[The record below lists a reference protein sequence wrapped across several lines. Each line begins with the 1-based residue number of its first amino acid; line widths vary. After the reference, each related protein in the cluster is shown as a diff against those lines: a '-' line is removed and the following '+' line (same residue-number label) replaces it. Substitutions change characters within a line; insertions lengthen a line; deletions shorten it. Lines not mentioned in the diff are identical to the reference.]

1 MHCLST
7 TDRGGGRTARSCSS
21 RRRRRSFRDFALC
34 DFSLISFLLLLLV
47 IVVQAC
53 GASAGNEFNVVG
65 VRHSGASQ
73 EGIEVEEIP
82 ELGTWNALT
91 HCIRDSK
98 EERALERW
106 LFCVEVVR
114 SRELSGIPLHVR
126 EAEAIIQRNA
136 VSNVYSEWSRTE
148 LIEAREGRWR
158 PLMDLRQPE
167 DQLECAEPRESE
179 RAQRPK
185 LLLSKDGPVR
195 GDSGLFAVED
205 APRSAEKGSVDG
217 LEMLNIDSRKCDSV
231 STIENNGGRGFV
243 SGSAGLVSNSSDNDS
258 TSRDYFLSY
267 RADENQG
274 SSSDSGEE
282 VEQVLAASKGSG
294 GRDYVQQHSEMSVPP
309 ANSIKAEPLKPSNAG
324 GIVSQGGLV
333 VEKEQVSTT
342 SEQDSRSNDN
352 MTGAVTYAAIVG
364 ALTLMLG
371 AQLGRGRQKPKKQ
384 SELSSGRWKSTM
396 KGSARHVEDQFPM
409 DLQKLSEPLGMAV
422 AQVLFEVLEQNRG
435 YHEGSLSA
443 ESLSHL
449 LESALTESLMPVLG
463 DDRSH
468 FVDKFRESFSS
479 TYRTRA
485 GVRCAFLRAGTKQ
498 TPNRQASAKPWR
510 GSQPKSR
517 RETYNEQNCDE
528 VERSSAN
535 REDNFKKPLKVGGA
549 HKALAAPPRH
559 QEKALDSSSDQGI
572 TSFFSTTRYEQD
584 GQSDCAG
591 SSTGNYYDGSSLAQI
606 SQAASGSRG
615 ENTSYFEGEC
625 SQDERMYSAD
635 DSSGSEEWI
644 VLEGQVKQSEAVR
657 RMGSAAVEHSS
668 RHQYLGYEKSTD
680 EQDRLMAGSADMAS
694 TKHRTSSSVGAAAS
708 SVDSQWEGGPFGNRG
723 LVTPTLDLSDQTLD
737 IENYLDLTS
746 GRGPKDYMERSLNRL
761 AGDSLLHSRR
771 PNVASQTTTED
782 SRYSSLR
789 TPEHNTSL
797 HGRRGTGEGLI
808 RESVSA
814 DNSGIRYRGTPPH
827 SKVDRNESSSLSIQ
841 DALVLASSS
850 NVVGYNAALDE
861 RYNLFERSVAAQEHH
876 NRLLTWELHHKMKG
890 LAIKEQHLHL
900 HSESN
905 SLMKDNVDLSR
916 TKVEFKENELQDRKL
931 TLAYYNFNR
940 TCADEL
946 VAGLC
951 VMLTALS
958 FSFWK
963 FSYDRLTTVVT
974 VCQPSVRETHEGGWM
989 GTNWMYNSLNLLTYQ
1004 MQAFMC
1010 EAAKLSRMVFGIIV
1024 IAMVTST
1031 LLRRSVTSS
1040 SQAMPA
1046 IVLGGMCGFAG
1057 KISID
1062 SLGGSGIHW
1071 LVLWECLCLIHA
1083 LATCFTSLL
1092 YHFLHGDPGRNYFE
1106 KASLASRISTG
1117 ITFFAFHSVLVFF
1130 LPVMAGLLP
1139 FASPEDIMQIFF
1151 DWWSPG
1157 TPRSQ
1162 YRVIP

>member
-1 MHCLST
+1 MHRLST
-7 TDRGGGRTARSCSS
+7 TEGGGGGGG
-21 RRRRRSFRDFALC
+21 RRSFRDFALSN
-34 DFSLISFLLLLLV
+34 FSFISLLLLLGV
-47 IVVQAC
+47 VVQAS
-53 GASAGNEFNVVG
+53 GASTGNESKVVG
-65 VRHSGASQ
+65 VRHSGGSQ
-73 EGIEVEEIP
+73 EGSKVEEIP

-106 LFCVEVVR
+106 LFCVEAVR
-114 SRELSGIPLHVR
+114 SRELSGIPLYGR
-126 EAEAIIQRNA
+126 EAEAIIQGNA

-148 LIEAREGRWR
+148 LIEAREGRWHA
-158 PLMDLRQPE
+158 LMDLQRANDE
-167 DQLECAEPRESE
+167 LEFAEPSESG
-179 RAQRPK
+179 RAQRQK
-185 LLLSKDGPVR
+185 LLVSKDDLMD
-195 GDSGLFAVED
+195 GDLGLFAVED
-205 APRSAEKGSVDG
+205 APRSAGKGSVDS
-217 LEMLNIDSRKCDSV
+217 LEMINNDSRKCDSV
-231 STIENNGGRGFV
+231 STVEDNGGGGFV
-243 SGSAGLVSNSSDNDS
+243 SGSAGLVNENSSDNES

-282 VEQVLAASKGSG
+282 LEQALAGSKGSG
-294 GRDYVQQHSEMSVPP
+294 GRAEVQQHSKKSVPS
-309 ANSIKAEPLKPSNAG
+309 ANSFKTEPLKLSNSRVL
-324 GIVSQGGLV
+324 VSQGGLV
-333 VEKEQVSTT
+333 VEKEQVSRTP
-342 SEQDSRSNDN
+342 EQPTRSNN
-352 MTGAVTYAAIVG
+352 KMTDAVTYAAIVG
-364 ALTLMLG
+364 VLTLMLR
-371 AQLGRGRQKPKKQ
+371 AQRGRGRDKPEKQ
-384 SELSSGRWKSTM
+384 PEMSSGRSKSTVES
-396 KGSARHVEDQFPM
+396 SARHVEQKFPM
-409 DLQKLSEPLGMAV
+409 DLQKLSELLGMAV
-422 AQVLFEVLEQNRG
+422 AQVLFEVLEQNGG
-435 YHEGSLSA
+435 YYEGSLSA

-449 LESALTESLMPVLG
+449 LESALKESLMPVLG

-468 FVDKFRESFSS
+468 FVEKFRDSFSR

-485 GVRCAFLRAGTKQ
+485 GVRCAFLQAGTRQ
-498 TPNRQASAKPWR
+498 TATRPACAKPWR

-517 RETYNEQNCDE
+517 RETHNEQNYDE
-528 VERSSAN
+528 VERPFAD
-535 REDNFKKPLKVGGA
+535 REANFKKPLKVGGA
-549 HKALAAPPRH
+549 HKTLAAPPRH
-559 QEKALDSSSDQGI
+559 QEKALDSSSNQEI

-591 SSTGNYYDGSSLAQI
+591 SITGNYFDGSSLAQI

-615 ENTSYFEGEC
+615 ESTSQVEGEC

-644 VLEGQVKQSEAVR
+644 VLEGLVKQSEAVG
-657 RMGSAAVEHSS
+657 RMGSAAVEDSS
-668 RHQYLGYEKSTD
+668 RYQSLECDKSTD
-680 EQDRLMAGSADMAS
+680 EQDRLIRDSADMAS
-694 TKHRTSSSVGAAAS
+694 TAHRGSSSVGAAAS
-708 SVDSQWEGGPFGNRG
+708 SVDSQSEGGPFGNRD
-723 LVTPTLDLSDQTLD
+723 LVTPKLDLSDQTLD
-737 IENYLDLTS
+737 IGNYLELTS
-746 GRGPKDYMERSLNRL
+746 GPGLKDDMDRSLNGL
-761 AGDSLLHSRR
+761 VDDSLLHSRR

-782 SRYSSLR
+782 SRASSIR

-797 HGRRGTGEGLI
+797 HGRRGRGEGLI
-808 RESVSA
+808 SKSVSA
-814 DNSGIRYRGTPPH
+814 DNIGIRYRGTPPH
-827 SKVDRNESSSLSIQ
+827 LRVDRTQSSSLPIQ

-861 RYNLFERSVAAQEHH
+861 RYDLLERSVAAQEHH
-876 NRLLTWELHHKMKG
+876 NRLLTWELHHKLKG
-890 LAIKEQHLHL
+890 LAIKEEHLYL

-905 SLMKDNVDLSR
+905 SLMKENVDLSR
-916 TKVEFKENELQDRKL
+916 TKAEFRENELQDRKL
-931 TLAYYNFNR
+931 TLAYYDFNR

-951 VMLTALS
+951 VMLVVLS

-974 VCQPSVRETHEGGWM
+974 VCQPPVRETHQGGWM
-989 GTNWMYNSLNLLTYQ
+989 GTNWMYNSLNLFTYQ
-1004 MQAFMC
+1004 IQAFMC
-1010 EAAKLSRMVFGIIV
+1010 EAAKLSRMVFGIVV
-1024 IAMVTST
+1024 IAMVTSA

-1046 IVLGGMCGFAG
+1046 TVIVIVLGGICGFAG

-1071 LVLWECLCLIHA
+1071 LVLWECLCFMHA

-1092 YHFLHGDPGRNYFE
+1092 YHFLNGAPGRNYFE
-1106 KASLASRISTG
+1106 KASLASRISSGVTV
-1117 ITFFAFHSVLVFF
+1117 IAFHSVLVFF

-1162 YRVIP
+1162 YRVTP